1 MRLANS
7 KAADGVAWK
16 IQVEELARAFAPQV
30 REGRALDDTELPL
43 RRWLAVPT
51 GVGTR
56 VLRRTLVAFGEL
68 LKMVASA
75 ARPGRSALEGGF
87 GFFARRGPLNGFID
101 YDSEV

>member
-7 KAADGVAWK
+7 KTADSVAWK
-16 IQVEELARAFAPQV
+16 IQVEEPAGAFAPQV
-30 REGRALDDTELPL
+30 RKRRALHDAELPL

-56 VLRRTLVAFGEL
+56 VLRRTLVALGEL

-87 GFFARRGPLNGFID
+87 GFFARRRRLNAFIED
-101 YDSEV
+101 HSDV